1 MGERWNNHEWIVSKG
16 KMWAMWGGLCWTLG
30 IVFAVLGII
39 ADCTNGTLGLTAMSW
54 LLLSIAAFV
63 VSAIWYISWAVAVH
77 VDAIKSKK
85 QE

>member
-1 MGERWNNHEWIVSKG
+1 MWELWNNHKWIVSKG

-30 IVFAVLGII
+30 VVFAILGII
-39 ADCTNGTLGLTAMSW
+39 ADATNGTLGLTAMSW
-54 LLLSIAAFV
+54 LLLSIATFV